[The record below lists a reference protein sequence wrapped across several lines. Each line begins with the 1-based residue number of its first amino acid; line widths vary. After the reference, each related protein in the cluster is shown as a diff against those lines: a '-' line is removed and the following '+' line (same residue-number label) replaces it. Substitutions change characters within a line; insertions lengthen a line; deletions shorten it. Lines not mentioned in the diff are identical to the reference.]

1 MRAARGAVSHDV
13 IMMRANQEA
22 ADGVAG
28 PTLTLAEFSH
38 WLLSPAND
46 IFNAE
51 HDQLCDDMTHPLSA
65 YWINSSHNTC
75 VFTIVFADWSGVPL
89 AAKCGRH
96 SAVHFVVKATV
107 GYAAHFFTACG
118 TSVHFVW

>member
-1 MRAARGAVSHDV
+1 MIRS
-13 IMMRANQEA
+13 NQEA
-22 ADGVAG
+22 ADGFAG
-28 PTLTLAEFSH
+28 PTFTLADFSH

-75 VFTIVFADWSGVPL
+75 VL
-89 AAKCGRH
+89 AGPEYRAREKEG
-96 SAVHFVVKATV
+96 
-107 GYAAHFFTACG
+107 G
-118 TSVHFVW
+118 TLRWIFK